1 MRAMTDVEFEPVVV
15 VMGSAIVALRPR
27 DGTIAWHVP
36 TPQPVVRIYRV
47 DTRMFG
53 VSGTRVICVELRTGE
68 VIGQVDIGFAPD
80 SGMVCDGQLVL
91 LRGGEASPT
100 PEAIV
105 CLTADGQVRWRG
117 TLGIEGGKAKLATF
131 SATGGKPLS
140 VVTFPFRGAPAGIAY
155 RDAVVQPD
163 LSR

>member
-1 MRAMTDVEFEPVVV
+1 MRLMSDVEFEPVVV

-27 DGTIAWHVP
+27 DGSIAWHVP
-36 TPQPVVRIYRV
+36 TEQPVVRIYRV
-47 DTRMFG
+47 HARLFG
-53 VSGTRVICVELRTGE
+53 VSGTRVVCVELHTGE

-80 SGMVCDGQLVL
+80 SGMVCDGELVL
-91 LRGGEASPT
+91 LRGGDVSPA

-105 CLTADGQVRWRG
+105 CLTAEGVVRWHG
-117 TLGIEGGKAKLATF
+117 TLGVEGGKAKLATF
-131 SATGGKPLS
+131 SGEGAVPQS

-163 LSR
+163 LNR